1 MTVTSPGTLEL
12 NRPDD
17 FTFSNAFSGTG
28 TIAKGGANT
37 VTIPAAVNFGGSVSL
52 NAGTLRLNAGGT
64 LSGALS
70 GPGALT
76 TTATLQLSG
85 ASANS
90 NTGLTTVS
98 GGVLQLNKT
107 AGVDA
112 VGGNITITG
121 TAQLALQAAEQ
132 IPNTA
137 TLTLLGS
144 PTRYYQGVIGIDTAN
159 FDDSATGVTNVN
171 LTTTLSP
178 NGVVVDNNSVNYTFS
193 GAGRISGTTALSK
206 TGTGT
211 LTIANTGNNDYT
223 GGTTIGIGSILKLG
237 NGVTNGA
244 GSVGGTIGNDGTL
257 VLNRPDDVSFTNAL
271 TGSGTLQKDQANT
284 ASFTAAT
291 TLFTPVVLN
300 AGTLKF
306 NAGGTLGG
314 DISGPGQLEAGG
326 GTLQINGANAK
337 TNTGTPRIAR
347 GR

>member
-1 MTVTSPGTLEL
+1 MRTPFSEFNFPRNVSPTASSSPTSTLRVGDGATSGAGTIGTGAVTVTSPGTLEL

-85 ASANS
+85 ASVNS

-137 TLTLLGS
+137 TLTMLGS
-144 PTRYYQGVIGIDTAN
+144 PTR
-159 FDDSATGVTNVN
+159 
-171 LTTTLSP
+171 
-178 NGVVVDNNSVNYTFS
+178 
-193 GAGRISGTTALSK
+193 
-206 TGTGT
+206 
-211 LTIANTGNNDYT
+211 
-223 GGTTIGIGSILKLG
+223 
-237 NGVTNGA
+237 
-244 GSVGGTIGNDGTL
+244 
-257 VLNRPDDVSFTNAL
+257 
-271 TGSGTLQKDQANT
+271 
-284 ASFTAAT
+284 
-291 TLFTPVVLN
+291 
-300 AGTLKF
+300 
-306 NAGGTLGG
+306 
-314 DISGPGQLEAGG
+314 
-326 GTLQINGANAK
+326 
-337 TNTGTPRIAR
+337 
-347 GR
+347 